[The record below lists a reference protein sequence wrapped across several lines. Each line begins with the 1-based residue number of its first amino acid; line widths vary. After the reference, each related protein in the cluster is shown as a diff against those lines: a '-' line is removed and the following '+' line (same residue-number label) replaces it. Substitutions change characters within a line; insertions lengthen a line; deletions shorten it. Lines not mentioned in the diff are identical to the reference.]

1 MATKQ
6 TNITPRTIKVFMWN
20 VSEPIADLLFN
31 ISSATLI
38 VGGLLVFVG
47 TIGSITMSAAKE
59 YFTNERIAANEAAT
73 ERAKA
78 DAEIAR
84 EGAIAAHAKALEAEL
99 ALEKYKAPRTLSPS
113 QIENLISKMK
123 EFQGQT
129 FQITTFWEMREPL
142 DLSNNLYRILL
153 ASGWEYVKPETGSF
167 LLGGMEGIQ
176 VWSHPDANENVGKA
190 AGALAKELS
199 SLGLDAAIKLQN
211 PQNPKADM
219 INVNVGTK
227 SQ

>member
-1 MATKQ
+1 MVSG
-6 TNITPRTIKVFMWN
+6 KVFMWN

-123 EFQGQT
+123 EF
-129 FQITTFWEMREPL
+129 
-142 DLSNNLYRILL
+142 
-153 ASGWEYVKPETGSF
+153 
-167 LLGGMEGIQ
+167 
-176 VWSHPDANENVGKA
+176 VG
-190 AGALAKELS
+190 
-199 SLGLDAAIKLQN
+199 
-211 PQNPKADM
+211 
-219 INVNVGTK
+219 
-227 SQ
+227 